1 MYAAVRLRG
10 GVKTRQDIRDTLSMI
25 HLDRVNHC
33 VILPE
38 TANYHGMIH
47 KAKDYIAWGVVNPE
61 TLAQMLEN
69 RGRLEGG
76 DALTL
81 EYLTKNTKFKSFGE
95 LAKAVC
101 EGKSSLAEVPKLK
114 PVFRMHPA
122 RKGLKGTKRTFQ
134 EGGDLGFHGAQINA
148 LLNKMR

>member
-10 GVKTRQDIRDTLSMI
+10 GVKTRQDIRDTLSML
-25 HLDRVNHC
+25 HLDRINHC
-33 VILPE
+33 VLLPE
-38 TANYHGMIH
+38 TPNYRGMIH
-47 KAKDYIAWGVVNPE
+47 KAKDYIAWGVIVPE

-76 DALTL
+76 DSLTE
-81 EYLTKNTKFKSFGE
+81 EYLSKNTKFKTFSE

-101 EGKSSLAEVPKLK
+101 EGKASLGDVPKLK

-134 EGGDLGFHGAQINA
+134 EGGELGYHGTGINS
-148 LLNKMR
+148 LLKKMR

>member
-25 HLDRVNHC
+25 RLDRINHC
-33 VILPE
+33 VLLPE
-38 TANYHGMIH
+38 TPNYQGMIH
-47 KAKDYIAWGVVNPE
+47 KAKDYIAWGVISPE
-61 TLAQMLEN
+61 TLTQMLEN
-69 RGRLEGG
+69 RGKLEGG

-95 LAKAVC
+95 LAKAIC
-101 EGKSSLAEVPKLK
+101 EGKSFISDVPKLK

-134 EGGDLGFHGAQINA
+134 EGGDLGFHGVEINA

>member
-25 HLDRVNHC
+25 HLDRINHC
-33 VILPE
+33 AILPE
-38 TANYHGMIH
+38 TPNYHGMIH
-47 KAKDYIAWGVVNPE
+47 KAKDYIAWGIVNPE

-95 LAKAVC
+95 LAKAIC
-101 EGKSSLAEVPKLK
+101 EGKSSLSDVPKLK
-114 PVFRMHPA
+114 PIFRMHPA

-134 EGGDLGFHGAQINA
+134 EGGDLGFHGVEINA

>member
-25 HLDRVNHC
+25 HLDRINHC
-33 VILPE
+33 VLLPE
-38 TANYHGMIH
+38 TPNYHGMIH
-47 KAKDYIAWGVVNPE
+47 KAKDYIAWGFVNPE

-81 EYLTKNTKFKSFGE
+81 EYLTKNTKFKSFSE

-101 EGKSSLAEVPKLK
+101 EGKSSLSDVPKLK

-134 EGGDLGFHGAQINA
+134 EGGDLGFHGVEINA
-148 LLNKMR
+148 LLNRMR

>member
-10 GVKTRQDIRDTLSMI
+10 GVKTRQDIRDTLSMMR
-25 HLDRVNHC
+25 LDRINHC
-33 VILPE
+33 VILPD
-38 TANYHGMIH
+38 TPNYKGMIH
-47 KAKDYIAWGVVNPE
+47 KAKDYIAWGIISPE

-81 EYLTKNTKFKSFGE
+81 EYLTKNTKFKSFGD
-95 LAKAVC
+95 LAKAIC
-101 EGKSSLAEVPKLK
+101 EGKSSITDVPKLK

-134 EGGDLGFHGAQINA
+134 EGGDLGFHGEEINA

>member
-25 HLDRVNHC
+25 RLDRINHC
-33 VILPE
+33 VLLPE
-38 TANYHGMIH
+38 TPNYKGMIH
-47 KAKDYIAWGVVNPE
+47 KAKDYIAWGVISPE
-61 TLAQMLEN
+61 TLEQMLEN

-81 EYLTKNTKFKSFGE
+81 EYLTNNTKFKSFGE
-95 LAKAVC
+95 LAKAIC
-101 EGKSSLAEVPKLK
+101 EGKSSLSDVPKLK
-114 PVFRMHPA
+114 HVFRMHPA

>member
-10 GVKTRQDIRDTLSMI
+10 GVKTRQDIKDTLSMMR
-25 HLDRVNHC
+25 LDRINHC
-33 VILPE
+33 VILPD
-38 TANYHGMIH
+38 TPNYKGMIH
-47 KAKDYIAWGVVNPE
+47 KAKDYIAWGVVAPE

-69 RGRLEGG
+69 RGKLEGG
-76 DALTL
+76 EDLTL
-81 EYLTKNTKFKSFGE
+81 DYLSKNTKFKSFDE
-95 LAKAVC
+95 LAKAIC
-101 EGKSSLAEVPKLK
+101 EGKVSLTDIPKLK

>member
-10 GVKTRQDIRDTLSMI
+10 GVKTRKTIKDTLAMMR
-25 HLDRVNHC
+25 LDRINHC

-38 TANYHGMIH
+38 TPNYQGMIR
-47 KAKDYIAWGVVNPE
+47 KAKDFIAWGSIDAE

-69 RGRLEGG
+69 RGKLEGG
-76 DALTL
+76 EKLTE
-81 EYLTKNTKFKSFGE
+81 EYLTKNTEFKTFLD
-95 LAKAVC
+95 LAKAIC
-101 EGKSSLAEVPKLK
+101 DGKTQITDIPKMK

-122 RKGLKGTKRTFQ
+122 RKGLKGTKRNTL
-134 EGGDLGFHGAQINA
+134 EGGDLGFHGNEMKE

>member
-10 GVKTRQDIRDTLSMI
+10 GVKTRQDIRDTLSMMR
-25 HLDRVNHC
+25 LDRINHC
-33 VILPE
+33 VILPD
-38 TANYHGMIH
+38 TPNYKGMIH
-47 KAKDYIAWGVVNPE
+47 KAKDYIAWGMISPE

-81 EYLTKNTKFKSFGE
+81 EYLTKNTKFKSFGD
-95 LAKAVC
+95 LAKAIC
-101 EGKSSLAEVPKLK
+101 EGKSSISDVPKLK

-134 EGGDLGFHGAQINA
+134 EGGDLGFHGEEINA

>member
-10 GVKTRQDIRDTLSMI
+10 GVKTRQDIKDTLKMM
-25 HLDRVNHC
+25 HLDRINHC
-33 VILPE
+33 VIMPE
-38 TANYHGMIH
+38 TPSYKGMIH
-47 KAKDYIAWGVVNPE
+47 KAKDYIAWGIVTPE

-76 DALTL
+76 DDLTL
-81 EYLTKNTKFKSFGE
+81 EYLSKNTKFKSFDE
-95 LAKAVC
+95 LAKAIC
-101 EGKSSLAEVPKLK
+101 EGKASITDVPKLK

-122 RKGLKGTKRTFQ
+122 RKGLKGTKRTFK
-134 EGGDLGFHGAQINA
+134 EGGDLGFHGTEINT

>member
-10 GVKTRQDIRDTLSMI
+10 GVKTRQDIKDTLSMMR
-25 HLDRVNHC
+25 LDRINHC

-38 TANYHGMIH
+38 TPNYQGMIR
-47 KAKDYIAWGVVNPE
+47 KAKDYIAWGPIDAE

-69 RGRLEGG
+69 RGKLEGG
-76 DALTL
+76 EDLTE
-81 EYLTKNTKFKSFGE
+81 EYLSKNTSFKSFLE
-95 LAKAVC
+95 LAKAIC
-101 EGKSSLAEVPKLK
+101 EGKAQIVDVPKMK

-122 RKGLKGTKRTFQ
+122 RKGLKGTKRNTL
-134 EGGDLGFHGAQINA
+134 EGGDLGFHGVEIKA

>member
-25 HLDRVNHC
+25 RLDRINHC
-33 VILPE
+33 VLLPE
-38 TANYHGMIH
+38 TPNYSGMIH
-47 KAKDYIAWGVVNPE
+47 KAKDYIAWGVISPE

-95 LAKAVC
+95 LAKAIC
-101 EGKSSLAEVPKLK
+101 EGKSSISEVPKLK

-134 EGGDLGFHGAQINA
+134 EGGDLGFHGAEINA